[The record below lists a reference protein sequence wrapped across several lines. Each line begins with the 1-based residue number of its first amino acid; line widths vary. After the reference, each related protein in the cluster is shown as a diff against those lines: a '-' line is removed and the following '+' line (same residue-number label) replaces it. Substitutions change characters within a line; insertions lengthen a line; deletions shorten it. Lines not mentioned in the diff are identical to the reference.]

1 MVHFHSEN
9 FAALFLFFQGK
20 GTFVMLLL
28 LHLLVAGSLV
38 HVGAFDFF
46 VGGKNLIL
54 GRFFSL
60 LGFLVLI
67 AVINGA
73 FGCHCSGTRRPAGP
87 ETPCQYQF

>member
-1 MVHFHSEN
+1 MVHFCSEN

-20 GTFVMLLL
+20 VTFVILLL
-28 LHLLVAGSLV
+28 DSLVAGSLV

-54 GRFFSL
+54 GRFSSL

-67 AVINGA
+67 VIIIGA
-73 FGCHCSGTRRPAGP
+73 FGCRCSFPSLIKKMTD
-87 ETPCQYQF
+87 EWKKI

>member
-1 MVHFHSEN
+1 MVHLHSEN

-20 GTFVMLLL
+20 VTFVILLL
-28 LHLLVAGSLV
+28 LPSLVAGSLV
-38 HVGAFDFF
+38 HVGPFDFF
-46 VGGKNLIL
+46 VGGKKLIL

-67 AVINGA
+67 VIIGA
-73 FGCHCSGTRRPAGP
+73 FGCRCSGTRRPAGP

>member
-1 MVHFHSEN
+1 MVQLHSEN

-20 GTFVMLLL
+20 VTFVMLLL

-60 LGFLVLI
+60 LVLI
-67 AVINGA
+67 VVII
-73 FGCHCSGTRRPAGP
+73 
-87 ETPCQYQF
+87 

>member
-1 MVHFHSEN
+1 MCIRDS
-9 FAALFLFFQGK
+9 
-20 GTFVMLLL
+20 L
-28 LHLLVAGSLV
+28 LHLLVTGSLV

-67 AVINGA
+67 VVIIGA
-73 FGCHCSGTRRPAGP
+73 FGCRCSFPSLIKKMAD
-87 ETPCQYQF
+87 EWKKL

>member
-1 MVHFHSEN
+1 MVHFHSKN

-20 GTFVMLLL
+20 VTFVILLL
-28 LHLLVAGSLV
+28 LHSLVAGSLV

-60 LGFLVLI
+60 LRFLVLI
-67 AVINGA
+67 ITIGA
-73 FGCHCSGTRRPAGP
+73 FGCRCSGTRRPAGP